1 MDVDALVKAKQIIPV
16 GYLSKVYDSVFVDA
30 NFMQPDEDHIVLF
43 FFDER
48 HSIVSEAREAEDPRD
63 VLDTFAFNMR
73 EDLSEYGAESVRA
86 YLLLPNEKR
95 KKVSV
100 MLSVVFI
107 CASEA
112 DYIVSS
118 EGKRRVLS
126 GVYRTFSFDVESKF
140 KRRGGVVSLRR
151 CISIS
156 NHILGPDGYS
166 LDILS
171 MRPETNPYGVPVQV
185 KRGKTI
191 SRNYSSMVRMNF
203 FSDGYTMEDTVE
215 VITDSVPK
223 LGKNADESLINGY
236 KSAVSDTIRGA
247 FSRFSFIV
255 YGNVRYLCK
264 TRIIERIVGKSFR
277 APREDIGIEDLL
289 LVEDDSDADSVEE
302 DLEGA
307 DVDIEDD
314 IIN

>member
-1 MDVDALVKAKQIIPV
+1 MDVEALVKANQIIPV
-16 GYLSKVYDSVFVDA
+16 GYLNKVYDSVFVDA
-30 NFMQPDEDHIVLF
+30 NFMQPDEEHIVLF

-48 HSIVSEAREAEDPRD
+48 HNIVSSAREVDDPRD

-73 EDLSEYGAESVRA
+73 EDLSEYGAESARA
-86 YLLLPNEKR
+86 YFLLPNEKR

-112 DYIVSS
+112 DYVVSS
-118 EGKRRVLS
+118 EGKRNVLP
-126 GVYRTFSFDVESKF
+126 GVYRTFSFEVESKF

-151 CISIS
+151 CVSIA
-156 NHILGPDGYS
+156 NHLLGPDGYS
-166 LDILS
+166 FDILS

-185 KRGKTI
+185 KRGKAI
-191 SRNYSSMVRMNF
+191 SRNYSSMVQMLF
-203 FSDGYTMEDTVE
+203 FSDGFFMKDLVE

-223 LGKNADESLINGY
+223 LGKNASESLINGY

-264 TRIIERIVGKSFR
+264 NKVLKRIVGKDFR

-289 LVEDDSDADSVEE
+289 LADDESDAESAEDVEE
-302 DLEGA
+302 V
-307 DVDIEDD
+307 DVDIEED

>member
-1 MDVDALVKAKQIIPV
+1 MDVEALVKAKQIIPV
-16 GYLSKVYDSVFVDA
+16 GYLNKVYDSVFVDA
-30 NFMQPDEDHIVLF
+30 NFMQPDEEHIVLF

-48 HSIVSEAREAEDPRD
+48 HNIVSSAKEVDDPRD

-73 EDLSEYGAESVRA
+73 EDLSDYGAESARA

-112 DYIVSS
+112 DYVVSS
-118 EGKRRVLS
+118 EGKRNVLP
-126 GVYRTFSFDVESKF
+126 GVYRTFSFEVESKF

-151 CISIS
+151 CISIA
-156 NHILGPDGYS
+156 NHLLGPDGYS
-166 LDILS
+166 FDILS

-185 KRGKTI
+185 KRGKVI
-191 SRNYSSMVRMNF
+191 SRNYSSMVQMLF
-203 FSDGYTMEDTVE
+203 FSDGFFMKDLVE

-223 LGKNADESLINGY
+223 LGKNAGESLINGY

-264 TRIIERIVGKSFR
+264 NKVLKRIVGKDFR

-289 LVEDDSDADSVEE
+289 LVEDESDAESVDDVEE
-302 DLEGA
+302 V
-307 DVDIEDD
+307 DVDIEED

>member
-1 MDVDALVKAKQIIPV
+1 MDVEALVKANQIIPV

-30 NFMQPDEDHIVLF
+30 NFMQPDEEHIVLF

-48 HSIVSEAREAEDPRD
+48 HNIVSSAREVDDPRD

-73 EDLSEYGAESVRA
+73 EDLSEYGAESARA

-112 DYIVSS
+112 DYVVSS
-118 EGKRRVLS
+118 EGKRNVLP
-126 GVYRTFSFDVESKF
+126 GVYRTFSFEVESKF

-151 CISIS
+151 CISIA
-156 NHILGPDGYS
+156 NHLLGPDGYS
-166 LDILS
+166 FDILS
-171 MRPETNPYGVPVQV
+171 MRPETNLYGVPVQV
-185 KRGKTI
+185 KRGKII
-191 SRNYSSMVRMNF
+191 SRNYSSMVQMLF
-203 FSDGYTMEDTVE
+203 FSDGFFMKDLVE

-223 LGKNADESLINGY
+223 LGKNAGESLINGY

-264 TRIIERIVGKSFR
+264 NKVLKRIVGKDFR

-289 LVEDDSDADSVEE
+289 LVEDESDAESADDVEE
-302 DLEGA
+302 V
-307 DVDIEDD
+307 DVDIEED